1 MRIAYRSM
9 VKQIIVTEALLYQN
23 ALQYIKSTCIAMCI
37 VQCTSK
43 QHRAMMIDG
52 GKGKLSFK
60 DVKGWLQSTSVTRFP
75 LFLGTIPPPHLKLPP
90 SWADATFPRMSSVSQ
105 CVVALPATCIP
116 LHPTVQHRIA
126 CRTIISFYC
135 VAQIGSLY
143 VSSIV
148 SHCLHWPRF
157 DYTLYWDNIRLQ
169 CTYKYNATVPGM
181 LLLLCCMHPKSLL
194 PFLLL
199 AVISSVRIPWTRVRY
214 L

>member
-1 MRIAYRSM
+1 MGLAQRRTGCCKNFNPESQGNECGEAKIILQNWRRTLGPEKETNISYWVQVDQMLGQGWITCALCTQMRIAYRSM

-116 LHPTVQHRIA
+116 LHPPSPA
-126 CRTIISFYC
+126 
-135 VAQIGSLY
+135 
-143 VSSIV
+143 
-148 SHCLHWPRF
+148 
-157 DYTLYWDNIRLQ
+157 
-169 CTYKYNATVPGM
+169 
-181 LLLLCCMHPKSLL
+181 
-194 PFLLL
+194 
-199 AVISSVRIPWTRVRY
+199 
-214 L
+214 